1 MTYIRQSS
9 AKASIYNIPAGWPF
23 VDALAAGIRA
33 RAGDD
38 PAELARVTV
47 LLPTRRACRTLR
59 DAFLRLGN
67 GEALLLPR
75 LSPIGD
81 VDEDELLLGNELAA
95 SDAAFEVPPALPG
108 LRRQLLLTRLVLVKH
123 DGTPDQ
129 AIRLAL
135 ELGRLLDEV
144 YIERLS
150 FDGLERL
157 VPDDFSDHWQITLDF
172 LKILTDEWPK
182 ILAEEGAID
191 YVDYRNQLL
200 EAQARAWTE
209 TPPPG
214 PVIAAGSTG
223 SIPATADLLK
233 TVAWLPE
240 GAVVLPGF
248 DAGANDDVW
257 QNFGPHHPQFGMA
270 RLIEHIGVDRAEV
283 ALWPA
288 DGFADDDSRAHLIN
302 AALAPVDAMAAAT
315 EALDVAPAAF
325 DGICRL
331 DCPSPQDE
339 AAVIALIMR
348 QTLEQRGQTA
358 ALVTPDRSLARRVT
372 AELRRWRIDIDD
384 SAGTPLGQTQPGSF
398 LRLTARMVVDAMAPV
413 PLLAALKQPLASCG
427 MVTAKFRRLVRAL
440 EISILRG
447 PRPGAGLDGLRHA
460 LGEHA
465 DAFAGLLVA
474 LETATK
480 EFTDLAGNGKARFA
494 DILAAHVRMAEALST
509 ATTSDGSQLWAG
521 EAGETLA
528 SFAAEL
534 LHASSTLQPLAVT
547 HYPAILDTLLAGRSV
562 RPRYG
567 RHPRL
572 NIWGLLEARLQ
583 KADVMVLGGLN
594 EGVWP
599 PEPTGGPWMS
609 RPMMKAFGLPP
620 PERRIGLAAHDFAQA
635 SSSPRV
641 FLTRAKRI
649 EGVPTVPSRWLKRLD
664 HFLERLDMADALHA
678 TEPWLYWARQLDEPE
693 APRRVAPPHPTPPLA
708 TRPRRLSVTQ
718 VETWIRDPYAI
729 YARFV
734 LGLKPLEALDANPG
748 AAERGTIVHAALDAF
763 VSEHPDELPAE
774 AERKLLAIGQR
785 MFDAHL
791 AQPSVRAFWWPRFN
805 RIVRWF
811 LDFEAERRRAGFKTA
826 CTEASGEL
834 NLVGPGGNFTL
845 TAKADRIDRCDDGGL
860 VIIDYKTAA
869 PPSDTQVR
877 VGFAPQLPLEAAIAE
892 AGGFKDLEAEVVAGL
907 MYIRLSGGRVAGK
920 AHPVKLNGVTV
931 TVADAVAG
939 LKRLVCQYDNPEM
952 PYLAQHR
959 PKFIN
964 VYADYDHLARVWEWR
979 VGWEHQ
985 R

>member
-33 RAGDD
+33 RTGDD

-233 TVAWLPE
+233 TVAWLAE
-240 GAVVLPGF
+240 GAVVLPGL

-257 QNFGPHHPQFGMA
+257 QNFGPHHPQFSMA

-348 QTLEQRGQTA
+348 QTLEQRGRTA
-358 ALVTPDRSLARRVT
+358 ALVTPNRDLARRVA
-372 AELRRWRIDIDD
+372 AELRRWRIEIDD
-384 SAGTPLGQTQPGSF
+384 SAGT
-398 LRLTARMVVDAMAPV
+398 
-413 PLLAALKQPLASCG
+413 
-427 MVTAKFRRLVRAL
+427 
-440 EISILRG
+440 
-447 PRPGAGLDGLRHA
+447 
-460 LGEHA
+460 
-465 DAFAGLLVA
+465 
-474 LETATK
+474 
-480 EFTDLAGNGKARFA
+480 
-494 DILAAHVRMAEALST
+494 
-509 ATTSDGSQLWAG
+509 
-521 EAGETLA
+521 
-528 SFAAEL
+528 
-534 LHASSTLQPLAVT
+534 
-547 HYPAILDTLLAGRSV
+547 
-562 RPRYG
+562 
-567 RHPRL
+567 
-572 NIWGLLEARLQ
+572 
-583 KADVMVLGGLN
+583 
-594 EGVWP
+594 
-599 PEPTGGPWMS
+599 
-609 RPMMKAFGLPP
+609 
-620 PERRIGLAAHDFAQA
+620 
-635 SSSPRV
+635 
-641 FLTRAKRI
+641 
-649 EGVPTVPSRWLKRLD
+649 
-664 HFLERLDMADALHA
+664 
-678 TEPWLYWARQLDEPE
+678 
-693 APRRVAPPHPTPPLA
+693 
-708 TRPRRLSVTQ
+708 
-718 VETWIRDPYAI
+718 
-729 YARFV
+729 
-734 LGLKPLEALDANPG
+734 
-748 AAERGTIVHAALDAF
+748 
-763 VSEHPDELPAE
+763 
-774 AERKLLAIGQR
+774 
-785 MFDAHL
+785 
-791 AQPSVRAFWWPRFN
+791 
-805 RIVRWF
+805 
-811 LDFEAERRRAGFKTA
+811 
-826 CTEASGEL
+826 
-834 NLVGPGGNFTL
+834 
-845 TAKADRIDRCDDGGL
+845 
-860 VIIDYKTAA
+860 
-869 PPSDTQVR
+869 
-877 VGFAPQLPLEAAIAE
+877 
-892 AGGFKDLEAEVVAGL
+892 
-907 MYIRLSGGRVAGK
+907 
-920 AHPVKLNGVTV
+920 
-931 TVADAVAG
+931 
-939 LKRLVCQYDNPEM
+939 
-952 PYLAQHR
+952 
-959 PKFIN
+959 
-964 VYADYDHLARVWEWR
+964 
-979 VGWEHQ
+979 
-985 R
+985 